1 MWSPQVRRSRPFGIQ
16 LYTLR
21 DKIVDDAPAVLRHL
35 ADCGYTQIESYEGPK
50 GIFWD
55 MGPSGFKR
63 FVNDLGMELTASHCN
78 IFEGIDQKIEQAASV
93 GMRYLICPWVGKQN
107 SLDDYKRLADTFNQT
122 GEKCKAAGLRFAYH
136 NHDYSFVK
144 MNEVHPQA
152 LFLDETDA
160 GLVDYEMDFYWV
172 VVAGE
177 DPLAWLTRYPNRF
190 TLGHVKDGRDG
201 KTVTLGSGKGLID
214 FQSLL
219 PKAAALGMNTFLV
232 EQEHYEGTTSMDCAR
247 DNAEY
252 MKAFQWG

>member
-1 MWSPQVRRSRPFGIQ
+1 MRSSSYRRSRPFGIQ

-21 DKIVDDAPAVLRHL
+21 DKVVEDASAVLRHL

-50 GIFWD
+50 GMFWD
-55 MGPSGFKR
+55 KGPTGFKR
-63 FVNDLGMELTASHCN
+63 FINDLGMELTASHCN

-122 GEKCKAAGLRFAYH
+122 GEKCKAAGIRFAYH
-136 NHDYSFVK
+136 NHDYSFRK
-144 MNEVHPQA
+144 LDEVYPQE
-152 LFLDETDA
+152 LFLTQTDP

-177 DPLAWLTRYPNRF
+177 DPLQWLQRHPNRF
-190 TLGHVKDGRDG
+190 TLGHVKDGKDG
-201 KTVTLGSGKGLID
+201 QTLTLGRGMID

-247 DNAEY
+247 DNAEF
-252 MKAFQWG
+252 MKALNWG